1 MVPWQ
6 TSTEDEAAAALL
18 AAAEGRLP
26 VVSSYALDIP
36 KKGTLKRKKFDD
48 EVAQAGARINASWK

>member
-6 TSTEDEAAAALL
+6 TSTEDEA